1 MGLLPSRRMVVVK
14 NKFDW
19 ELSRE
24 GESTHVTSAIA

>member
-24 GESTHVTSAIA
+24 SNHVTSAIA